1 MSTAAWIRRQRDRP
15 IAEHERRGAMAA
27 VVVLSAVALL
37 LALTQP
43 SSPHQRAAHGQRS
56 SAAGSASGRRTL
68 GGQERTTPMTPVIEE
83 AADRFLAGY
92 LSYAYGHAPASQIKG
107 ATTGLLHSL
116 QERPPRVPPGM
127 QQLKPRLL
135 SLHTT
140 PAAPGLVGVS
150 ALVTDGRVVDY
161 PVGLLLSPQ
170 GDRLLV
176 SGLDGE

>member
-1 MSTAAWIRRQRDRP
+1 VSAAAWIRRQRDRP

-27 VVVLSAVALL
+27 VTVLSAAALL

-43 SSPHQRAAHGQRS
+43 NSPHQRAAHGQYQA
-56 SAAGSASGRRTL
+56 AAGSAPGPRAL
-68 GGQERTTPMTPVIEE
+68 GAQERTTPLTPVIEE

-107 ATTGLLHSL
+107 ATTGLLRSL
-116 QERPPRVPPGM
+116 QEHPPRVPPGM

-135 SLHTT
+135 SLHTI
-140 PAAPGLVGVS
+140 PVGPGLVGVS

-161 PVGLLLSPQ
+161 RVGLLLSPQ
-170 GDRLLV
+170 GGRLLV